1 MKGKNTISTFEL
13 FELFPDQE
21 SARIYLEGRLWP
33 EGVRCSCCGSVG
45 LSPEAQAGREKE
57 EGQAPEEMTTGVKYV
72 IPLLATPTPFF
83 PHAVGTLPVTGAVSA
98 SEPERV
104 RTPKVLVTVRGRPSQ
119 GFACD
124 ERFCSTNRLVT

>member
-72 IPLLATPTPFF
+72 IPITSLEAVLNDASFAPGLPPDRVQCYRPAAELLTRLRTMQKATLRDAIIQVAGVQ
-83 PHAVGTLPVTGAVSA
+83 PH
-98 SEPERV
+98 
-104 RTPKVLVTVRGRPSQ
+104 
-119 GFACD
+119 
-124 ERFCSTNRLVT
+124 